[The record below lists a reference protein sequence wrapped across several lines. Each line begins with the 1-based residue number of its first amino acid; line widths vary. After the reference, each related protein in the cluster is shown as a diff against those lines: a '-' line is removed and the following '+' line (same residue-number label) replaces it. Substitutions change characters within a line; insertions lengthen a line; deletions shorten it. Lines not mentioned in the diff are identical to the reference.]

1 MKTKYYVIYDKV
13 ANLYYQ
19 GSCMWATDIEF
30 GERYKTLKSAKLRH
44 KDIKALL
51 NDIDLSVLKVKIKE
65 IKL

>member
-1 MKTKYYVIYDKV
+1 MKLKYYVIYDKV

-19 GSCMWATDIEF
+19 GSYMWATDIEF
-30 GERYKTLKSAKLRH
+30 GERHKTLKSAKLRH
-44 KDIKALL
+44 KDIKAML